1 MHTGEQMHPAAHAGK
16 DTRLRGFST
25 NIETATLEN
34 DFFRKVLYTA
44 PHSQLV
50 VMTLQVGEEIGQE
63 THDDRDQFIRVEAG
77 QGEAILDGERHP
89 LSDGSAVVIPAG
101 TEHNVVNTSTS
112 EPLRLYTIY
121 SPPEH
126 PDGAINRTK
135 HDAEEYERQHHG

>member
-1 MHTGEQMHPAAHAGK
+1 MAGYI
-16 DTRLRGFST
+16 T
-25 NIETATLEN
+25 NIEQDALQN

-50 VMTLQVGEEIGQE
+50 LMTLQVGEDIGLE
-63 THDDRDQFIRVEAG
+63 THPDRDQFIRVEAG
-77 QGEAILDGERHP
+77 QGEAILNGERTS

-101 TEHNVVNTSTS
+101 TEHNIVNTSST

-126 PDGAINRTK
+126 PDGTINRTK
-135 HDAEEYERQHHG
+135 QDAIEYERQHHGG